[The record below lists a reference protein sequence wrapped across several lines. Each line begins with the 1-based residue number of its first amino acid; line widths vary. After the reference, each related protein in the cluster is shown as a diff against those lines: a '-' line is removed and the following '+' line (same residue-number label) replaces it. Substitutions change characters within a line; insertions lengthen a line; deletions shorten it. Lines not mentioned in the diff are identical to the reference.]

1 MHSYLL
7 ERLSQVDATAAPPV
21 TDTSDDEFAP
31 ASAKKKKVKTT
42 FKALKCSA
50 CKAVAEEIKQE
61 VVAAVSLRRMSS
73 PALILAFT
81 SDCDILCR

>member
-1 MHSYLL
+1 MRTCVIAMILL
-7 ERLSQVDATAAPPV
+7 VVLCLGA
-21 TDTSDDEFAP
+21 